1 MQIPA
6 RNKMSPVL
14 VYLLVYLFFFK
25 AEAWED
31 PGDLTWSVD
40 IVGPSATGGNA
51 LVATIT
57 WGRVVLGIIAVGGK
71 FSAHLRQR
79 SLPELS
85 SGSPA
90 AGFSS

>member
-1 MQIPA
+1 MQILA
-6 RNKMSPVL
+6 RNKLSSIF

-25 AEAWED
+25 VEAWQD
-31 PGDLTWSVD
+31 LGDLTWSVD

-71 FSAHLRQR
+71 FRIYLGQR
-79 SLPELS
+79 
-85 SGSPA
+85 
-90 AGFSS
+90 